1 MKILLA
7 GFLAFSVW
15 TAISIHWYVCKI
27 KQLCAQQEQPAK
39 ADSKTLPEST
49 SYSFFVL
56 DGADTVARFAE
67 PVYAIRDKGA
77 IHLPLSTA
85 GLYDSIV
92 AYLAGRPD
100 KMIVIRSLD
109 DPRESPPAS
118 DDDLGVLRGDLI
130 RLGLRQKG
138 LEPGRVEI
146 ETGSAQLN
154 FRGDRSGNAIELVV
168 VDLVRDPGPFT
179 INFESDAS
187 SPQATPDL
195 PVYVTRLRNFLE
207 NHPEKAVLVT
217 GFTDNSGNAAYN
229 RTLGLRRAEAVKQ
242 MLADSG
248 ITPVRLRTESGG
260 EDNPVASNDTETGKA
275 ENRRVIIRI
284 Q

>member
-27 KQLCAQQEQPAK
+27 KQLCEQQEQPAK
-39 ADSKTLPEST
+39 ADSKTIPA

-77 IHLPLSTA
+77 IDLPSSTA

-100 KMIVIRSLD
+100 KMILIRSLD
-109 DPRESPPAS
+109 DPGESPPAS

-130 RLGLRQKG
+130 RLELRQKG

-154 FRGDRSGNAIELVV
+154 FRNERSGNAIELVV
-168 VDLVRDPGPFT
+168 VDLARDPGPF
-179 INFESDAS
+179 IVNFPSDAS
-187 SPQATPDL
+187 TPQATSDL
-195 PVYVTRLRNFLE
+195 PDYIARLKNFLE
-207 NHPEKAVLVT
+207 NQPEKSVLIT

-229 RTLGLRRAEAVKQ
+229 RTLGLQRAEAVKQ

-248 ITPVRLRTESGG
+248 IAPVRLRTGSGG
-260 EDNPVASNDTETGKA
+260 EDNPVASNDTEDGKA
-275 ENRRVIIRI
+275 QNRRVIIRI